1 MNAIAPF
8 KCLLACV
15 TATTMCAMMTACSP
29 SRTPSSDASSTAKR
43 PASTVE
49 VRRGGITPLSSSST
63 GVQVAPVF
71 SLTTPAKGWFHSTTD
86 QGAYVHA
93 GDVLGTV
100 GDQQVT
106 APVDGV
112 IETVAQDN
120 DMAADYPLFSIR
132 YGGMSASVD
141 ATALLATNAMHR
153 IFQDCMPDRWGRNLM
168 LRAEH
173 QDARSEHRTARTLFE
188 GDLLL
193 SVNDETRQG
202 ALRFWNNDGDALA
215 PSETG
220 GPREVTIQSRIHSND
235 EQLL

>member
-1 MNAIAPF
+1 MEAI
-8 KCLLACV
+8 V
-15 TATTMCAMMTACSP
+15 TLQFN
-29 SRTPSSDASSTAKR
+29 
-43 PASTVE
+43 
-49 VRRGGITPLSSSST
+49 G
-63 GVQVAPVF
+63 
-71 SLTTPAKGWFHSTTD
+71 TD
-86 QGAYVHA
+86 V
-93 GDVLGTV
+93 TV
-100 GDQQVT
+100 GNYS
-106 APVDGV
+106 PVSG
-112 IETVAQDN
+112 
-120 DMAADYPLFSIR
+120 AASNRHISHTIRPICALQTQYP
-132 YGGMSASVD
+132 SVQRCPSPPGTFP
-141 ATALLATNAMHR
+141 AEHNAMHR

>member
-1 MNAIAPF
+1 MEAI
-8 KCLLACV
+8 V
-15 TATTMCAMMTACSP
+15 TLQFNGT
-29 SRTPSSDASSTAKR
+29 DV
-43 PASTVE
+43 TVGKLFTSI
-49 VRRGGITPLSSSST
+49 RRGIESAHSTYDTAYMRSSNAVSLCPEMPLSPGT
-63 GVQVAPVF
+63 F
-71 SLTTPAKGWFHSTTD
+71 PAEH
-86 QGAYVHA
+86 
-93 GDVLGTV
+93 
-100 GDQQVT
+100 
-106 APVDGV
+106 
-112 IETVAQDN
+112 
-120 DMAADYPLFSIR
+120 
-132 YGGMSASVD
+132 
-141 ATALLATNAMHR
+141 NAMHR

-168 LRAEH
+168 LRAER

>member
-1 MNAIAPF
+1 MEAI
-8 KCLLACV
+8 V
-15 TATTMCAMMTACSP
+15 TLQLNGT
-29 SRTPSSDASSTAKR
+29 DV
-43 PASTVE
+43 TVGKLFTSI
-49 VRRGGITPLSSSST
+49 RRGIESAISHTIRPICALQTQYPS
-63 GVQVAPVF
+63 VQRCPSPPGTF
-71 SLTTPAKGWFHSTTD
+71 PAEH
-86 QGAYVHA
+86 
-93 GDVLGTV
+93 
-100 GDQQVT
+100 
-106 APVDGV
+106 
-112 IETVAQDN
+112 
-120 DMAADYPLFSIR
+120 
-132 YGGMSASVD
+132 
-141 ATALLATNAMHR
+141 NAMHR

-202 ALRFWNNDGDALA
+202 ALRFWNNNGDALA

>member
-1 MNAIAPF
+1 MEAIVTLQFNGTDVTVGKLFTSIRRGIESAHFTYDTAYMRSSNAVSLCPEMPLSPERSRPSIMRCIASF
-8 KCLLACV
+8 K
-15 TATTMCAMMTACSP
+15 TAC
-29 SRTPSSDASSTAKR
+29 
-43 PASTVE
+43 
-49 VRRGGITPLSSSST
+49 
-63 GVQVAPVF
+63 
-71 SLTTPAKGWFHSTTD
+71 
-86 QGAYVHA
+86 
-93 GDVLGTV
+93 
-100 GDQQVT
+100 
-106 APVDGV
+106 
-112 IETVAQDN
+112 
-120 DMAADYPLFSIR
+120 
-132 YGGMSASVD
+132 
-141 ATALLATNAMHR
+141 R
-153 IFQDCMPDRWGRNLM
+153 IVSRNLM

>member
-1 MNAIAPF
+1 MP
-8 KCLLACV
+8 
-15 TATTMCAMMTACSP
+15 T
-29 SRTPSSDASSTAKR
+29 RTPIPVSRAMRQISANLDLA
-43 PASTVE
+43 
-49 VRRGGITPLSSSST
+49 RRQQRI
-63 GVQVAPVF
+63 PV
-71 SLTTPAKGWFHSTTD
+71 
-86 QGAYVHA
+86 
-93 GDVLGTV
+93 
-100 GDQQVT
+100 
-106 APVDGV
+106 
-112 IETVAQDN
+112 
-120 DMAADYPLFSIR
+120 
-132 YGGMSASVD
+132 
-141 ATALLATNAMHR
+141 ALLAERAGLSMPTVTKMLRTGNGSFENFLRIARPICALQTQYPSVQRCPSPPGTFPAEHNAMHR

>member
-1 MNAIAPF
+1 MEAI
-8 KCLLACV
+8 V
-15 TATTMCAMMTACSP
+15 TLQFNGT
-29 SRTPSSDASSTAKR
+29 DV
-43 PASTVE
+43 TVGKLFTSI
-49 VRRGGITPLSSSST
+49 RRG
-63 GVQVAPVF
+63 
-71 SLTTPAKGWFHSTTD
+71 
-86 QGAYVHA
+86 
-93 GDVLGTV
+93 
-100 GDQQVT
+100 
-106 APVDGV
+106 
-112 IETVAQDN
+112 IETFPAEH
-120 DMAADYPLFSIR
+120 
-132 YGGMSASVD
+132 
-141 ATALLATNAMHR
+141 NAMHR